1 MAIMILLSILKVI
14 LWILLILLL
23 LILYLLLVPWGIRGR
38 FRLDEEEKSGSFT
51 IKSFLRCFQLLLD
64 YSKEKKVRFEISL
77 FWGKWKLLSYPD
89 SEDQRKT
96 GKKKGFRKKRKK
108 DRTDEEN
115 LKDPKDF
122 QDDIKKKSLQEGNSS
137 AQSSEGND
145 GNLESGQTKTSAGTD
160 ESNQNIEDDFLKDK
174 EAENQSAA
182 AESCEEQAERKKSS
196 RSSKEREKRK
206 DKKKDR
212 KNGWQN
218 FREKVSK
225 IFRLLRKV
233 FSEPGKA
240 GIHKIRVE
248 LFGFLRRLGLHF
260 TKTEIHF
267 AGSGPDVTGEILGVL
282 AMIPWAHQPG
292 LKIRPDF
299 TADKAYFTGHG
310 QVRGHLLVGD
320 LLLTVIRLL
329 MDKNVRT
336 LLHAIGGNKK

>member
-1 MAIMILLSILKVI
+1 MAVMILLSILKVI

-38 FRLDEEEKSGSFT
+38 FRLDEEEQSGSFT
-51 IKSFLRCFQLLLD
+51 IKSFLRCFQLVLD
-64 YSKEKKVRFEISL
+64 YTKENKLQFQISL
-77 FWGKWKLLSYPD
+77 FWGKWKLLSYPE
-89 SEDQRKT
+89 SEGQRKT
-96 GKKKGFRKKRKK
+96 GKEKGFPVDNQSEEEQDEGKKNGR
-108 DRTDEEN
+108 ES
-115 LKDPKDF
+115 
-122 QDDIKKKSLQEGNSS
+122 KKK
-137 AQSSEGND
+137 
-145 GNLESGQTKTSAGTD
+145 
-160 ESNQNIEDDFLKDK
+160 
-174 EAENQSAA
+174 
-182 AESCEEQAERKKSS
+182 
-196 RSSKEREKRK
+196 EKRK
-206 DKKKDR
+206 EKKKDR
-212 KNGWQN
+212 KKSWLN
-218 FREKVSK
+218 FKEKIGKV
-225 IFRLLRKV
+225 FQLLRKL

-260 TKTEIHF
+260 TKTEMHF

-299 TADKAYFTGHG
+299 TADKAYFKGHG

>member
-1 MAIMILLSILKVI
+1 MAVMILLSILKVI

-23 LILYLLLVPWGIRGR
+23 LILYLLLVRWGIRGR
-38 FRLDEEEKSGSFT
+38 FRLDEKEKSGSFS
-51 IKSFLRCFQLLLD
+51 IKSFLRCFQLVLD
-64 YSKEKKVRFEISL
+64 YSKENKLQFEISL

-115 LKDPKDF
+115 LKGPKDF

-145 GNLESGQTKTSAGTD
+145 GNLESGQTKTSA
-160 ESNQNIEDDFLKDK
+160 
-174 EAENQSAA
+174 
-182 AESCEEQAERKKSS
+182 
-196 RSSKEREKRK
+196 
-206 DKKKDR
+206 
-212 KNGWQN
+212 NGWQN
-218 FREKVSK
+218 FKEKVGK
-225 IFRLLRKV
+225 AFQLLRKL
-233 FSEPGKA
+233 FSEPTKA

-282 AMIPWAHQPG
+282 AMIPWAHQKG
-292 LKIRPDF
+292 LSIRPDF
-299 TADKAYFTGHG
+299 TADKAYFKGHG